1 MQLKANLYESLR
13 IKLQMMEVNISLNGI
28 FLLAALQGWFP
39 GSECQDYYAYLPQYM
54 KALKGSCVEIPCK
67 FNMETTDFQLVWY
80 MDEYGSDPQI
90 FNNKN
95 PSNIIESFRD
105 RTFQV
110 ENKSNSCSLRI
121 DDVRHSETYY
131 PCINGN
137 INCNL
142 VKGYNKVQVQVSDT
156 QDKPVLKLPT
166 NLTEDKPA
174 RITCSVQHTC
184 THNPPVLEW
193 NKVGFNK
200 REWREELEEGVW
212 RFVHEMDYIPTYQD
226 HGSPIICKSKYRSG
240 QVSQETVT
248 LDITYPPK
256 DVVITK
262 LDDMKKIKEG
272 EQVTLQC
279 NSNANPPAQYYTWYC
294 IKREGKEELKEHGE
308 KITVTINWENAKYS
322 CSARNKLGKDEST
335 IKDLRLFLYAKV
347 VQMGGKQTFIGDVL
361 KLECLFLMGSPS
373 STQYSW
379 YRNGISFNNE
389 TQRTLTIFNVK
400 EFHSGNYSCNVHFQ
414 DGNFSSLILTVT
426 VTQAVSG
433 NIFIPLIAL
442 LIFPIFCC
450 IFRTKRHHRSKNM
463 ESEVRE
469 ATYTDLI
476 QRDASAEYSEFEVA
490 ETTDNPYA
498 ALQKPNTDTYEEI
511 KPPRGQH
518 HK

>member
-1 MQLKANLYESLR
+1 
-13 IKLQMMEVNISLNGI
+13 MEVNISLNGI

-248 LDITYPPK
+248 LDIT
-256 DVVITK
+256 
-262 LDDMKKIKEG
+262 
-272 EQVTLQC
+272 
-279 NSNANPPAQYYTWYC
+279 
-294 IKREGKEELKEHGE
+294 
-308 KITVTINWENAKYS
+308 
-322 CSARNKLGKDEST
+322 
-335 IKDLRLFLYAKV
+335 LYAKV

-426 VTQAVSG
+426 VTQRRSRKPITLWCSLEEPPDRG
-433 NIFIPLIAL
+433 SFL
-442 LIFPIFCC
+442 LIGALAWGI
-450 IFRTKRHHRSKNM
+450 KK

-511 KPPRGQH
+511 KVNPTGLNFKNDRIIIY
-518 HK
+518 K